1 MEPQDGRRDQIWDF
15 AQVTGA
21 RSATSAR
28 ADGVARLLR
37 VVEEP
42 GSAGT
47 VQLLVGDVGMGRTT
61 LLDALARHAES
72 RGSLVL
78 RAQGSDFERTLA
90 FSALHQLLRPV
101 ADRIGTLPGR
111 PGSALRSAVGT
122 DAATGTGT
130 GAPSPDAMVTGNAL
144 LDLLS
149 GLAAQRPVLLLLDDA
164 HRCDRFSL
172 DTLAFAAR
180 RLGGEAVT
188 LLLAAETGH
197 AVRGAERDVP
207 VTVLEPLDDA
217 EASRLL
223 EDLPTRPT
231 ARLGA
236 DILEQAAG
244 NPLALTELSRAA
256 ALDPAGHQ
264 TSAGPLPLTDELAR
278 AFGADATGL
287 PDDTRHALLCLAAMD
302 PVDAAVIPAPTPPGT
317 AHDVWEPADRAGL
330 ILRTNRRV
338 RFRHPLV
345 RSAIYQA
352 AAPDARRAAHRAL
365 AELLHD
371 EPDRR
376 AWHLAASRTGQDAAV
391 SELLERTAE
400 QARRRGG
407 PAAAGKALHRA
418 AELTPGAEDSGR
430 LLAEAARNA
439 VLTGDLAW
447 VEHLAQAVHTRTED
461 ASLRAATTVQVSR
474 LTVLTARHTTAFA
487 RLVRAASQLATTQ
500 PDSALDILADA
511 AVARFYSGRKAER
524 HAIHDMLRSIPEHA
538 GQDWLRAWVRIVCD
552 PLHDRRAD
560 LRVLGAQLAAERRTR
575 PERLTYLGIAA
586 WLLDE
591 TPEAVDAFDLALD
604 AVHAET
610 ALPNGLG
617 GAAAW
622 AYLERGRWDQ
632 AREVSARIIATGTAA
647 GLDHAVA
654 CATAVDAMV
663 LALQGDVVGARARAA
678 RALALVDPLESRSV
692 LVYVRRALA
701 AAASADGDHDTA
713 YHQLRTA
720 FTADDEPLHYHASYA
735 VLADLAAAAVRSGH
749 RQEASAI
756 VETAAQDLGE
766 AVSPRLRA
774 LLHRARGLLADP
786 GGAEPHFRAA
796 LDDPF
801 TEHWPFERAQ
811 ALLDLAEWL
820 RRRRRVAEARAP
832 LAEALETFRRLG
844 AEPWSERARTESRAA
859 GVDLGAS
866 RSGALADLSPQQQQ
880 IIRLAARGLTNRE
893 IGERLFISPRT
904 VGSHLYRS
912 FPRLGVTAR
921 SQLRAVVEGT

>member
-1 MEPQDGRRDQIWDF
+1 MEPQDGRRDQVWDL
-15 AQVTGA
+15 ARLTSSP
-21 RSATSAR
+21 RSAASAR
-28 ADGVARLLR
+28 ADGVARLLPA
-37 VVEEP
+37 VEKP

-61 LLDALARHAES
+61 LLDALARHAGS
-72 RGSLVL
+72 RGAVVL
-78 RAQGSDFERTLA
+78 RAQGSEPERTLA
-90 FSALHQLLRPV
+90 FSTLHQLLRPV
-101 ADRIGTLPGR
+101 TDRIDLLPGR
-111 PGSALRSAVGT
+111 QGAALRSAMGMSTRPV
-122 DAATGTGT
+122 
-130 GAPSPDAMVTGNAL
+130 SPDVMVTGNAL

-164 HRCDRFSL
+164 HRCDRASL

-188 LLLAAETGH
+188 LLMAAEAGH

-223 EDLPTRPT
+223 EGLPTRPT

-256 ALDPAGHQ
+256 ALESAGNQ

-278 AFGADATGL
+278 EFGTRATGL
-287 PDDTRHALLCLAAMD
+287 PHVTRHALLCLAAMD
-302 PVDAAVIPAPTPPGT
+302 PVDAAIIPAPAPGT
-317 AHDVWEPADRAGL
+317 AHDAWEPADRAGL
-330 ILRTNRRV
+330 ILRTGGWV

-345 RSAIYQA
+345 RSAIYQT
-352 AAPDARRAAHRAL
+352 AAPDDRRAAHRAV
-365 AELLHD
+365 AEMLHD

-376 AWHLAASRTGQDAAV
+376 AWHLAASCTAQDAAI

-418 AELTPGAEDSGR
+418 AELTPHAEHSAR
-430 LLAEAARNA
+430 LLAEAARSA

-447 VEHLAQAVHTRTED
+447 VERLAQAVHTRTED
-461 ASLRAATTVQVSR
+461 ASLMAAATVQVSR

-487 RLVRAASQLATTQ
+487 RLMRAAAQFATTR
-500 PDSALDILADA
+500 PDSALSILADA
-511 AVARFYSGRKAER
+511 AVAQFYSGRDSER
-524 HAIHDMLRSIPEHA
+524 HAIHDMLRSVPEHA

-552 PLHDRRAD
+552 PWHDGRAD
-560 LRVLGAQLAAERRTR
+560 LRLLGTRLAAEKPAR

-591 TPEAVDAFDLALD
+591 TPEAVDTFDLALD
-604 AVHAET
+604 AVHAEP

-622 AYLERGRWDQ
+622 AYLERGRWDR

-654 CATAVDAMV
+654 CAAAVDAMV
-663 LALQGDVVGARARAA
+663 LALQGDVLGARAQAA
-678 RALALVDPLESRSV
+678 RAIALVDPLESRSV

-701 AAASADGDHDTA
+701 AAASAEGDHDTA
-713 YHQLRTA
+713 YHQLRTTFA
-720 FTADDEPLHYHASYA
+720 ADNKPLHYHASYA

-749 RQEASAI
+749 RQEVAEI
-756 VETAAQDLGE
+756 VESATQDLGE
-766 AVSPRLRA
+766 GVSPRLRA

-786 GGAEPHFRAA
+786 GSAEPHFRAA

-811 ALLDLAEWL
+811 ASLDLAEWL
-820 RRRRRVAEARAP
+820 RRQRRVAEARAP

-844 AEPWSERARTESRAA
+844 AEPWTERARTESRAA

-866 RSGALADLSPQQQQ
+866 TSDALADLSPQQQQ
-880 IIRLAARGLTNRE
+880 IIRLAARGLSNRE

-921 SQLRAVVEGT
+921 SQLRDVVEGT

>member
-1 MEPQDGRRDQIWDF
+1 MDPQDGARPQIWDF
-15 AQVTGA
+15 AQLTGS
-21 RSATSAR
+21 RSTTSAR
-28 ADGVARLLR
+28 ADAVARLLR
-37 VVEEP
+37 AVEEP

-47 VQLLVGDVGMGRTT
+47 VQLLVGDTGMGRTT
-61 LLDALARHAES
+61 LLDSLARHAES

-78 RAQGSDFERTLA
+78 RAQGSEPERTLA
-90 FSALHQLLRPV
+90 FATLHQLLRPV
-101 ADRIGTLPGR
+101 TGRIDMLPGR
-111 PGSALRSAVGT
+111 QALRSAMG
-122 DAATGTGT
+122 TGTGT
-130 GAPSPDAMVTGNAL
+130 GAASPDVMVTGNAL

-149 GLAAQRPVLLLLDDA
+149 DLAAQRPVLLILDDA
-164 HRCDRFSL
+164 HRCDQESL

-188 LLLAAETGH
+188 LLLAIETGH

-207 VTVLEPLDDA
+207 VTVLEPLDGA

-223 EDLPTRPT
+223 EDLPARPT

-256 ALDPAGHQ
+256 ALESAGNQ
-264 TSAGPLPLTDELAR
+264 TSAGPLPLTGELAR
-278 AFGADATGL
+278 EFGTRATGL
-287 PDDTRHALLCLAAMD
+287 PHATRHALLCLAAMD
-302 PVDAAVIPAPTPPGT
+302 PVDAAIIPAPTPPGT
-317 AHDVWEPADRAGL
+317 AHDVWEPADRTGL
-330 ILRTNRRV
+330 ILRTDRRV
-338 RFRHPLV
+338 RFRHPLF
-345 RSAIYQA
+345 RSAIYQT
-352 AAPDARRAAHRAL
+352 AAPDDRRAAHRAL
-365 AELLHD
+365 AELLRD
-371 EPDRR
+371 EPDRY
-376 AWHLAASRTGQDAAV
+376 AWHLAASRAGQDAAI

-418 AELTPGAEDSGR
+418 AELAQDAEDSGR
-430 LLAEAARNA
+430 LFAEAARSA

-447 VEHLAQAVHTRTED
+447 VEHLAQAVRTRTED
-461 ASLRAATTVQVSR
+461 ASLLAAATVQVSR

-487 RLVRAASQLATTQ
+487 RLMRAAAQFATTQ

-511 AVARFYSGRKAER
+511 AVAQFYSGRDSER
-524 HAIHDMLRSIPEHA
+524 HAIHDMLRDVPAHA

-552 PLHDRRAD
+552 PWHDGRAD
-560 LRVLGAQLAAERRTR
+560 LRLLGTRLAAEKPAR

-591 TPEAVDAFDLALD
+591 TPEAVDTFDLALD
-604 AVHAET
+604 AVHAEP

-622 AYLERGRWDQ
+622 AYLERGRWDR
-632 AREVSARIIATGTAA
+632 AREVSAWIIATGTAA

-654 CATAVDAMV
+654 CAAAVDAMV
-663 LALQGDVVGARARAA
+663 LALQGDVLGARAQAA
-678 RALALVDPLESRSV
+678 RAMALVDPLESRSV

-701 AAASADGDHDTA
+701 AAASAEGDHYTA

-720 FTADDEPLHYHASYA
+720 FAADNKPLHYHASYA

-749 RQEASAI
+749 RQEAAEI
-756 VETAAQDLGE
+756 VESAAQDLGE
-766 AVSPRLRA
+766 GVSPRLRA

-786 GGAEPHFRAA
+786 GSAEPHFRAA

-811 ALLDLAEWL
+811 ASLDLAEWL
-820 RRRRRVAEARAP
+820 RRQRRVAEARAP

-844 AEPWSERARTESRAA
+844 AEPWTERARTESRAA

-866 RSGALADLSPQQQQ
+866 TSDALADLSPQQQQ
-880 IIRLAARGLTNRE
+880 IIRLAARGLSNRE

-921 SQLRAVVEGT
+921 SQLRDVVEGK

>member
-15 AQVTGA
+15 AQLTSA

-28 ADGVARLLR
+28 VDGVARLLHA
-37 VVEEP
+37 VEEP
-42 GSAGT
+42 GGAGT
-47 VQLLVGDVGMGRTT
+47 VQVLVGDAGMGRTT

-72 RGSLVL
+72 RGSVVL
-78 RAQGSDFERTLA
+78 RAQGSESERTLA
-90 FSALHQLLRPV
+90 FSTLHQLLRPV
-101 ADRIGTLPGR
+101 TDRIDMLPGR
-111 PGSALRSAVGT
+111 QGAALRSAL
-122 DAATGTGT
+122 GTGT
-130 GAPSPDAMVTGNAL
+130 GAGSGTGTPSPDVMATGNAV

-149 GLAAQRPVLLLLDDA
+149 DLAAQRPVLLVVDDA
-164 HRCDRFSL
+164 HRCDEASL
-172 DTLAFAAR
+172 GTLAFAAR
-180 RLGGEAVT
+180 RLGAEAVT
-188 LLLAAETGH
+188 LLMAAETGH
-197 AVRGAERDVP
+197 AVRGAGRDVP

-223 EDLPTRPT
+223 GGLSTRPT
-231 ARLGA
+231 ARLSA
-236 DILEQAAG
+236 DVLEQAAG
-244 NPLALTELSRAA
+244 NPLALIELSRAA
-256 ALDPAGHQ
+256 TLDPAGNQ
-264 TSAGPLPLTDELAR
+264 TSAGPLPLTDEPARVFGAR
-278 AFGADATGL
+278 ATAL
-287 PDDTRHALLCLAAMD
+287 PHVTRHALLCLAAMD
-302 PVDAAVIPAPTPPGT
+302 PVDAAIVPAPTPPGA

-330 ILRTNRRV
+330 ILRTGGRV

-345 RSAIYQA
+345 RSAIYQT
-352 AAPDARRAAHRAL
+352 AAPDDRRAAHRAL
-365 AELLHD
+365 AELLRD

-376 AWHLAASRTGQDAAV
+376 AWHLAASCTGQDAAI

-400 QARRRGG
+400 RARRRGG
-407 PAAAGKALHRA
+407 HSAAGRALHRA
-418 AELTPGAEDSGR
+418 AELTPHAGDSGR
-430 LLAEAARNA
+430 LLAEAARSA

-447 VEHLAQAVHTRTED
+447 VEHLAQAVRTRTED
-461 ASLRAATTVQVSR
+461 ASLIAAATVQVSR

-487 RLVRAASQLATTQ
+487 RLVQAASQFATTQ

-511 AVARFYSGRKAER
+511 AVAQFYSGRDSER
-524 HAIHDMLRSIPEHA
+524 HTIYDMLRSVPEHA

-552 PLHDRRAD
+552 PLHDKRAD
-560 LRVLGAQLAAERRTR
+560 LRMLGARLAAEGRTR
-575 PERLTYLGIAA
+575 PEQLTYLGIAA

-591 TPEAVDAFDLALD
+591 TPEAVDTFDLALD

-654 CATAVDAMV
+654 CAAAVDAMV
-663 LALQGDVVGARARAA
+663 LALQGDVLGARAQAA
-678 RALALVDPLESRSV
+678 RAIALVDPLESRSV
-692 LVYVRRALA
+692 FVYVRRALA
-701 AAASADGDHDTA
+701 AAAAAEGDHGTA
-713 YHQLRTA
+713 YHQLRMA
-720 FTADDEPLHYHASYA
+720 FTADHEPLHYHASYA

-749 RQEASAI
+749 RQEATEI
-756 VETAAQDLGE
+756 VKIAAQDLGE
-766 AVSPRLRA
+766 RVSPRLRA

-786 GGAEPHFRAA
+786 GSAEPHFRAA

-811 ALLDLAEWL
+811 ALLDLAEWR

-844 AEPWSERARTESRAA
+844 AEPWTERARTESRAA

-866 RSGALADLSPQQQQ
+866 TSEALADLSPQQQQ

-921 SQLRAVVEGT
+921 SQLRAVVDGT

>member
-1 MEPQDGRRDQIWDF
+1 MQPQDGRRFQIWDF
-15 AQVTGA
+15 ARLTSS

-28 ADGVARLLR
+28 ADGVTRLLR
-37 VVEEP
+37 AVEEP
-42 GSAGT
+42 GGGGT
-47 VQLLVGDVGMGRTT
+47 VQLLVGDAGMGRTT
-61 LLDALARHAES
+61 LLDALARHAGS

-78 RAQGSDFERTLA
+78 HAQGSESERTLA
-90 FSALHQLLRPV
+90 FSTLHQLLRPV
-101 ADRIGTLPGR
+101 TDLIEMLPGR
-111 PGSALRSAVGT
+111 QASVLRT
-122 DAATGTGT
+122 ATGTGA
-130 GAPSPDAMVTGNAL
+130 GAASPDVMATGNAL

-149 GLAAQRPVLLLLDDA
+149 DLAAQQPLLLLLDDA
-164 HRCDRFSL
+164 HRCDQSSL

-197 AVRGAERDVP
+197 TVRGAERDVP

-223 EDLPTRPT
+223 EGLPVRPT
-231 ARLGA
+231 ARLSA

-256 ALDPAGHQ
+256 ALDSAGGQ

-278 AFGADATGL
+278 VFSAGAIGL
-287 PDDTRHALLCLAAMD
+287 PHVTRQALLCLAAMD
-302 PVDAAVIPAPTPPGT
+302 PVDAAIVPAPTPPGT
-317 AHDVWEPADRAGL
+317 AHDAWEPADRAGL
-330 ILRTNRRV
+330 ILRTDRRV

-345 RSAIYQA
+345 RSAIYQT
-352 AAPDARRAAHRAL
+352 AAPDDRRAAHRAL

-376 AWHLAASRTGQDAAV
+376 AWHLAASCTGQDAAI

-400 QARRRGG
+400 RARRRGG
-407 PAAAGKALHRA
+407 PASAGKALHRA
-418 AELTPGAEDSGR
+418 AELTPHALDSGR
-430 LLAEAARNA
+430 LFAEAARSA

-447 VEHLAQAVHTRTED
+447 VEHLAQAVRTRTED
-461 ASLRAATTVQVSR
+461 ASLIAAATVQVSR

-487 RLVRAASQLATTQ
+487 RLIQAAARFATTQ
-500 PDSALDILADA
+500 PDRALDILADA
-511 AVARFYSGRKAER
+511 AVAQFYSGRDSER
-524 HAIHDMLRSIPEHA
+524 HAIYGVLRNIPEHD

-552 PLHDRRAD
+552 PWDDRRTD
-560 LRVLGAQLAAERRTR
+560 LRVLRARLAAEKGTR
-575 PERLTYLGIAA
+575 PEQLTYLGIAA

-591 TPEAVDAFDLALD
+591 TPEAVDTFDLALD
-604 AVHAET
+604 AGQAEA

-622 AYLERGRWDQ
+622 AYLERGRWDE
-632 AREVSARIIATGTAA
+632 ARAVSGRIIITGTAA
-647 GLDHAVA
+647 GLHHAVA

-663 LALQGDVVGARARAA
+663 LALQGDVLGARAQAA
-678 RALALVDPLESRSV
+678 RAVALVDPLESRSV
-692 LVYVRRALA
+692 FVYVRRALA
-701 AAASADGDHDTA
+701 AAAAAEGDHDTV
-713 YHQLRTA
+713 YQQLRMA
-720 FTADDEPLHYHASYA
+720 FTAEGRPLHYHASYA
-735 VLADLAAAAVRSGH
+735 TLADLAAAAVRSEH
-749 RQEASAI
+749 RREASAI
-756 VETAAQDLGE
+756 VEASARDLGE
-766 AVSPRLRA
+766 NVSPRLRG

-786 GGAEPHFRAA
+786 ESAEPHFRAA

-801 TEHWPFERAQ
+801 LTYWPFERAQ
-811 ALLDLAEWL
+811 TLLDLAEWL
-820 RRRRRVAEARAP
+820 RRRRRIAEARAP

-844 AEPWSERARTESRAA
+844 AVPWIERARTESRAA
-859 GVDLGAS
+859 GVDLGTS
-866 RSGALADLSPQQQQ
+866 TSDALADLSPQQQE

-921 SQLRAVVEGT
+921 SQLRDVVEGA

>member
-1 MEPQDGRRDQIWDF
+1 MKPQDGRRDQVWDF
-15 AQVTGA
+15 AQLTSA

-28 ADGVARLLR
+28 VDGVARLLHA
-37 VVEEP
+37 VEEP
-42 GSAGT
+42 GGAGT
-47 VQLLVGDVGMGRTT
+47 VQLLVGDAGMGRTT
-61 LLDALARHAES
+61 LLDSLAGHAGS
-72 RGSLVL
+72 RGSVVL
-78 RAQGSDFERTLA
+78 RAQGSESERTLA
-90 FSALHQLLRPV
+90 FSTLHQLLRPV
-101 ADRIGTLPGR
+101 TDRIDLLPGR
-111 PGSALRSAVGT
+111 QGAALRSATGT
-122 DAATGTGT
+122 DAGADTG
-130 GAPSPDAMVTGNAL
+130 SPRPDVMATGNAVL
-144 LDLLS
+144 ELLS
-149 GLAAQRPVLLLLDDA
+149 DLAAQRPVLLLLDDA
-164 HRCDRFSL
+164 HLSDQVSL

-188 LLLAAETGH
+188 LLMAAETGH
-197 AVRGAERDVP
+197 ALRGAARDAP

-223 EDLPTRPT
+223 EGLPARPT
-231 ARLGA
+231 ARLSA

-256 ALDPAGHQ
+256 ALDAAGHQ

-278 AFGADATGL
+278 VFGAGAAGL
-287 PDDTRHALLCLAAMD
+287 PHVTRQALLRLAAMD
-302 PVDAAVIPAPTPPGT
+302 PVDVAIIPAPTPPGT
-317 AHDVWEPADRAGL
+317 ALDAWEPAARAGL
-330 ILRTNRRV
+330 IVRTDRRV

-345 RSAIYQA
+345 RSAIYQT
-352 AAPDARRAAHRAL
+352 AAPDDRRAAHQAV

-371 EPDRR
+371 EPDRQ
-376 AWHLAASRTGQDAAV
+376 AWHLAASCTGQDAAI
-391 SELLERTAE
+391 SELLERSAE

-418 AELTPGAEDSGR
+418 AELTPHAGHGVR
-430 LLAEAARNA
+430 LLVEAARSA

-447 VEHLAQAVHTRTED
+447 VEHLARAVHTRTGD
-461 ASLRAATTVQVSR
+461 TSLMAAATVQVSR

-487 RLVRAASQLATTQ
+487 RLMRAAGQFATEQ
-500 PDSALDILADA
+500 PDSALNILADA
-511 AVARFYSGRKAER
+511 AVARFYSGREAER
-524 HAIHDMLRSIPEHA
+524 HAIHDMLRSVPEHA

-552 PLHDRRAD
+552 PMHDRRAD
-560 LRVLGAQLAAERRTR
+560 LRMLGARLAAERRTR
-575 PERLTYLGIAA
+575 PEHLTYLGIAA

-591 TPEAVDAFDLALD
+591 TPQAVDTFDLALD
-604 AVHAET
+604 AVHAGT
-610 ALPNGLG
+610 TLPNGLG

-632 AREVSARIIATGTAA
+632 AREVGARIITTAKAA

-663 LALQGDVVGARARAA
+663 LALRGDVLGARAQAA
-678 RALALVDPLESRSV
+678 RAIALVDPLESRSV
-692 LVYVRRALA
+692 FVYVRRALA
-701 AAASADGDHDTA
+701 AAASAEGDHETA

-720 FTADDEPLHYHASYA
+720 FTEDDGPLHYHASYA
-735 VLADLAAAAVRSGH
+735 ALADLAAAAARSGH
-749 RQEASAI
+749 RQEAAEI

-766 AVSPRLRA
+766 GVSPRLRA
-774 LLHRARGLLADP
+774 LLHRARGLLAEP
-786 GGAEPHFRAA
+786 ESAEPHFRAA

-801 TEHWPFERAQ
+801 TEHWPFERSQ
-811 ALLDLAEWL
+811 ASLDLAEWL

-844 AEPWSERARTESRAA
+844 AEPWAERARTESRAA
-859 GVDLGAS
+859 GVDLGTS
-866 RSGALADLSPQQQQ
+866 TSEALADLSPQQQE

>member
-1 MEPQDGRRDQIWDF
+1 MEPHAGHRDQVWDF
-15 AQVTGA
+15 AQLTSS

-28 ADGVARLLR
+28 ADGVVPLLHA
-37 VVEEP
+37 VEEP

-47 VQLLVGDVGMGRTT
+47 VQLLVGDVGIGRTT

-72 RGSLVL
+72 RGSVVL
-78 RAQGSDFERTLA
+78 RAQGSESERTLT

-101 ADRIGTLPGR
+101 TDRIDVLPAR
-111 PGSALRSAVGT
+111 QRSALRSAI
-122 DAATGTGT
+122 GTGT
-130 GAPSPDAMVTGNAL
+130 GVASPDVMVTGNAV

-149 GLAAQRPVLLLLDDA
+149 DLAAQRPVVLLLDDA
-164 HRCDRFSL
+164 DRCDQVSL

-188 LLLAAETGH
+188 VLLATETGH
-197 AVRGAERDVP
+197 AVRGAKRDMP
-207 VTVLEPLDDA
+207 VTVLEPLDGT

-223 EDLPTRPT
+223 EGLSARPT

-244 NPLALTELSRAA
+244 NPLALTELSKAA

-278 AFGADATGL
+278 VFGARAIEL
-287 PDDTRHALLCLAAMD
+287 PRLTRHALLCLAAMD
-302 PVDAAVIPAPTPPGT
+302 PVDAAIIPAPTPPGT
-317 AHDVWEPADRAGL
+317 SHDVWEPAERAGL
-330 ILRTNRRV
+330 ILRTDRRV

-345 RSAIYQA
+345 RSAIYQT
-352 AAPDARRAAHRAL
+352 AAPDDRRAAHQAV
-365 AELLHD
+365 AAMLHD
-371 EPDRR
+371 EPDRH
-376 AWHLAASRTGQDAAV
+376 AWHLAASCTGQDAAI
-391 SELLERTAE
+391 SQLLERTAE

-418 AELTPGAEDSGR
+418 AELTPHAEHSGR
-430 LLAEAARNA
+430 LLAEAARSA

-461 ASLRAATTVQVSR
+461 ASLMAAATVQLSR

-487 RLVRAASQLATTQ
+487 RLMRAAAQFATTR
-500 PDSALDILADA
+500 PDSALNILADA
-511 AVARFYSGRKAER
+511 AVAQFYSGREAER
-524 HAIHDMLRSIPEHA
+524 HAIYAMLRSVPEHA

-552 PLHDRRAD
+552 PLHDGRAD
-560 LRVLGAQLAAERRTR
+560 LQRLAAQLAATRRTR
-575 PERLTYLGIAA
+575 PEQLTYLGIAA

-591 TPEAVDAFDLALD
+591 TPKAVDTFDLAQD
-604 AVHAET
+604 AVHAGT

-632 AREVSARIIATGTAA
+632 AREVSERIVATGTAA

-663 LALQGDVVGARARAA
+663 LALRGDVLGARARAA

-692 LVYVRRALA
+692 FVYARRALA
-701 AAASADGDHDTA
+701 AAASTEGDHDTA
-713 YHQLRTA
+713 YHQLRAA
-720 FTADDEPLHYHASYA
+720 FTEDNRPLHYHASYA
-735 VLADLAAAAVRSGH
+735 TLADLAAAAVRSGQV
-749 RQEASAI
+749 QEATEI
-756 VETAAQDLGE
+756 VEIAAQDLGE
-766 AVSPRLRA
+766 GVSARLGA

-786 GGAEPHFRAA
+786 ESAEPHLRAA
-796 LDDPF
+796 LEDPF
-801 TEHWPFERAQ
+801 IEHWPFERAQ
-811 ALLDLAEWL
+811 ARLDLAEWL

-832 LAEALETFRRLG
+832 LASALETFRRLG
-844 AEPWSERARTESRAA
+844 AEPWTERAQRESRAA
-859 GVDLGAS
+859 GVDLGAPAS
-866 RSGALADLSPQQQQ
+866 NTLADLSPQQQQ

-921 SQLRAVVEGT
+921 SQLRTVVEGA

>member
-1 MEPQDGRRDQIWDF
+1 MEQQDGRRDQVWDF
-15 AQVTGA
+15 AQLMSS
-21 RSATSAR
+21 RSAPSAR
-28 ADGVARLLR
+28 TDGVVRLLPA
-37 VVEEP
+37 VEEP
-42 GSAGT
+42 GSAAT

-61 LLDALARHAES
+61 LLASLARHAES
-72 RGSLVL
+72 RGSVVL
-78 RAQGSDFERTLA
+78 RAQGSESERTLA
-90 FSALHQLLRPV
+90 FSTLHQLLRPV
-101 ADRIGTLPGR
+101 TDRIAMLPGR
-111 PGSALRSAVGT
+111 QGAALRS
-122 DAATGTGT
+122 ATGTGT
-130 GAPSPDAMVTGNAL
+130 GTRTGTGAASPDVMVTGNAL

-149 GLAAQRPVLLLLDDA
+149 DLAARQPVLLVVDDA
-164 HRCDRFSL
+164 HRCDPVSL

-180 RLGGEAVT
+180 RLSGQAVT

-223 EDLPTRPT
+223 EGLPARPT

-236 DILEQAAG
+236 DLLEQAAG
-244 NPLALTELSRAA
+244 NPLALVELSRAA
-256 ALDPAGHQ
+256 APDAAGSQ

-278 AFGADATGL
+278 VFGAPATGL
-287 PDDTRHALLCLAAMD
+287 PHVTRQALLCLAAMD
-302 PVDAAVIPAPTPPGT
+302 PVDAAIIPAPTPPGT
-317 AHDVWEPADRAGL
+317 AHDVWEPAEQAGL
-330 ILRTNRRV
+330 IVRTDRRV

-345 RSAIYQA
+345 RPAIYQT
-352 AAPDARRAAHRAL
+352 APPDHRRAAHRAL
-365 AELLHD
+365 AELLHG
-371 EPDRR
+371 EPDRH
-376 AWHLAASRTGQDAAV
+376 AWHLAASCTGQDAAI
-391 SELLERTAE
+391 SELLERTTE

-418 AELTPGAEDSGR
+418 AELTPHARDSGR
-430 LLAEAARNA
+430 LLAEAARSA

-447 VEHLAQAVHTRTED
+447 VEHLAQAVHTRTGD
-461 ASLRAATTVQVSR
+461 ASLVAAATVQVSR

-487 RLVRAASQLATTQ
+487 RLMQAAAQFATTQ
-500 PDSALDILADA
+500 PDSALNMLADA
-511 AVARFYSGRKAER
+511 AVARFYSGREADL
-524 HAIHDMLRSIPEHA
+524 HAIDDMLRSVPEHA

-552 PLHDRRAD
+552 PSHDRRAD
-560 LRVLGAQLAAERRTR
+560 LRMLGAQLAAERRTR
-575 PERLTYLGIAA
+575 PEQLTYLGIAA

-591 TPEAVDAFDLALD
+591 TPEAVDTFDLAQGD
-604 AVHAET
+604 VQAES

-622 AYLERGRWDQ
+622 AYLERGRWDR
-632 AREVSARIIATGTAA
+632 AREVSARIIATGAAA

-663 LALQGDVVGARARAA
+663 LALQGDVLGARAQAA
-678 RALALVDPLESRSV
+678 RAIALVDPLESRSV
-692 LVYVRRALA
+692 FVYVRRALA
-701 AAASADGDHDTA
+701 AAASAEGDHDTA
-713 YHQLRTA
+713 YRQLRMA
-720 FTADDEPLHYHASYA
+720 FTADGKPLHYHASYA

-749 RQEASAI
+749 RQEAAEI
-756 VETAAQDLGE
+756 VERTAQHLGE
-766 AVSPRLRA
+766 DVSSRLRA
-774 LLHRARGLLADP
+774 LLHRARGQLADP
-786 GGAEPHFRAA
+786 GSAEPHFRAA

-859 GVDLGAS
+859 GVDLGGS
-866 RSGALADLSPQQQQ
+866 TSDALADLSPQQQQ
-880 IIRLAARGLTNRE
+880 IIRLAARGLSNRE

-921 SQLRAVVEGT
+921 SQLRAVVEPR

>member
-1 MEPQDGRRDQIWDF
+1 MEQQDGRRDQVWDL
-15 AQVTGA
+15 AQLTSSRG
-21 RSATSAR
+21 ATSAR
-28 ADGVARLLR
+28 ADGVAPLVRA
-37 VVEEP
+37 VEEP
-42 GSAGT
+42 AGAGT
-47 VQLLVGDVGMGRTT
+47 VQLLVGDAGMGRTT
-61 LLDALARHAES
+61 LLDSLARHAES
-72 RGSLVL
+72 RGSVVL
-78 RAQGSDFERTLA
+78 RAQGSASERTLA
-90 FSALHQLLRPV
+90 FSTLHQLLRPV
-101 ADRIGTLPGR
+101 TDRIDMLPGHQA
-111 PGSALRSAVGT
+111 SALRSA
-122 DAATGTGT
+122 TGR
-130 GAPSPDAMVTGNAL
+130 GAGSASPDVMVTGTAL

-149 GLAAQRPVLLLLDDA
+149 DLAAQRPVLLLLDDA
-164 HRCDRFSL
+164 HRCDPVSL

-197 AVRGAERDVP
+197 PVRGAERDVP

-223 EDLPTRPT
+223 EGLPTRPT
-231 ARLGA
+231 ARLSA
-236 DILEQAAG
+236 DVLEQAAG

-256 ALDPAGHQ
+256 VLGPAGNQ

-278 AFGADATGL
+278 VFGARATGL
-287 PDDTRHALLCLAAMD
+287 PHATRHALLCLAAMD
-302 PVDAAVIPAPTPPGT
+302 PADAAIIPAPTPPGT
-317 AHDVWEPADRAGL
+317 WHDTLEPADRAGL
-330 ILRTNRRV
+330 ILRTDRRV
-338 RFRHPLV
+338 GFRHPLV
-345 RSAIYQA
+345 RSAIYQS
-352 AAPDARRAAHRAL
+352 AAPDERRAAHQTV

-376 AWHLAASRTGQDAAV
+376 AWHLAASCTGRDAAI

-418 AELTPGAEDSGR
+418 AELTPHAGHSAR
-430 LLAEAARNA
+430 LLAEAARSA

-461 ASLRAATTVQVSR
+461 AALVAAATVQVSR

-487 RLVRAASQLATTQ
+487 RLMRAAAQFAATQ
-500 PDSALDILADA
+500 PDSALNILADA
-511 AVARFYSGRKAER
+511 AVAQFYSGREAER
-524 HAIHDMLRSIPEHA
+524 HMIYDMLRSVPEHA

-552 PLHDRRAD
+552 PLHDKRAD
-560 LRVLGAQLAAERRTR
+560 LRMLSARLAAERRTR
-575 PERLTYLGIAA
+575 PEQLTYLGIAA

-591 TPEAVDAFDLALD
+591 TPEAVDTFDLALD

-632 AREVSARIIATGTAA
+632 AREVSARIIAAGTAA

-663 LALQGDVVGARARAA
+663 LALRGDVLGARAGAA
-678 RALALVDPLESRSV
+678 RAIALVDPLESRSV
-692 LVYVRRALA
+692 FVYVRRALA
-701 AAASADGDHDTA
+701 AAASAEGDHGTA
-713 YHQLRTA
+713 HHQLRMA
-720 FTADDEPLHYHASYA
+720 FTTDAEPVHYHASYA
-735 VLADLAAAAVRSGH
+735 ALADLAAAAVRSGH
-749 RQEASAI
+749 RQEAAEI
-756 VETAAQDLGE
+756 VETSAQDLGE
-766 AVSPRLRA
+766 DASPRLRA
-774 LLHRARGLLADP
+774 LLHRARGLLADA
-786 GGAEPHFRAA
+786 GSAEPHFRAA

-801 TEHWPFERAQ
+801 TAHWPFERAQ

-844 AEPWSERARTESRAA
+844 AEPWAERARTESRAA

-866 RSGALADLSPQQQQ
+866 TSEALADLSPQQQE
-880 IIRLAARGLTNRE
+880 IIRLAAHGLTNRE